1 MKIVVLDG
9 HTLNPGDNPWTPVEL
24 AAGDAE
30 FIVYPKTNHE
40 DLLQRAAGAE
50 VLLTNKTVL
59 NRSAIHSLPDLKL
72 ICVLAT
78 GVNAVDLEA
87 AKEREIVVCNVPEYG
102 TRSVAQFVF
111 AQILHFCHHTALH
124 DRRIREGAWADCG
137 EFSFWETP
145 QIELV
150 GRTLGVIG
158 FGAIGKA
165 VAQLGNA
172 FGMRVIAFSPRLK
185 CDHQPAQARSLD
197 EVLAQSDI
205 ISLHCPLN
213 AESEHLICTSTLNR
227 MKPGVFLINTARG
240 GLICEKDLVASLESG
255 HLAGAALDVCE
266 AEPIPATSALLKA
279 PNLILTPHMAWGTL
293 EARKRLTATT
303 AANLSAWADGAP
315 IHSVL

>member
-9 HTLNPGDNPWTPVEL
+9 DTLNPGDNPWTPVAL

-30 FIVYPKTNHE
+30 FIVYPKTSPE
-40 DLLQRAAGAE
+40 ELLQRAAGAQ

-59 NRSAIHSLPDLKL
+59 NQSTIHSLPDLKL

-111 AQILHFCHHTALH
+111 AQILHLCHHTALH

-150 GRTLGVIG
+150 GLTLGVIG
-158 FGAIGKA
+158 FGAIGQA
-165 VAQLGNA
+165 VAEIGNA
-172 FGMRVIAFSPRLK
+172 FGMRVIAFSPRMK
-185 CDHQPAQARSLD
+185 CDHPYAQTRSLD

-213 AESEHLICTSTLNR
+213 AESEHLICSTTLNR
-227 MKPGVFLINTARG
+227 MKPGAFLINTARG
-240 GLICEKDLVASLESG
+240 GLICEPDLLSALESG

-266 AEPIPATSALLKA
+266 AEPIAANSPLLKA
-279 PNLILTPHMAWGTL
+279 PNTVLTPHMAWGTL

-303 AANLSAWADGAP
+303 AANLAAWANGSP
-315 IHSVL
+315 IHSVF